1 MVLKNACKLFHMMPT
16 QRNTDL
22 LLKWKGNGC
31 VGLTS
36 RGNDTNILWVTEKN
50 FKGNFDFGT

>member
-22 LLKWKGNGC
+22 LLKWKGNDC
-31 VGLTS
+31 VQLTK
-36 RGNDTNILWVTEKN
+36 RGNDTNILWVTEKI
-50 FKGNFDFGT
+50 FKGNFDFRT

>member
-1 MVLKNACKLFHMMPT
+1 MIPT

-31 VGLTS
+31 VGLIK
-36 RGNDTNILWVTEKN
+36 RGNDTNILWVTEKI

>member
-1 MVLKNACKLFHMMPT
+1 MPT

-31 VGLTS
+31 VGLIK
-36 RGNDTNILWVTEKN
+36 RGNDTNILWVTKKI
-50 FKGNFDFGT
+50 FKGNFNFGT

>member
-1 MVLKNACKLFHMMPT
+1 MMPT